1 MDGAKRHIPD
11 QYKLA
16 ILTISMKTLIA
27 AVISLL
33 LLQGCSPARP
43 SPMAERLLV
52 ETGDG
57 ATVTICYP
65 KSSNLILS
73 VHSVGIMVD
82 GTYAFFLH
90 GGERITFPIPP
101 GTHEIG
107 VSDSSS
113 AFFTHL
119 ETLPFTAE
127 MNGSNFFET
136 YPVFEGITFV
146 PYGFIP
152 IPGPDIR
159 FKLFE
164 VDKERAAQLKTKQVD
179 ANERIMPE
187 Q

>member
-1 MDGAKRHIPD
+1 
-11 QYKLA
+11 
-16 ILTISMKTLIA
+16 MKTVTA

-33 LLQGCSPARP
+33 LLQGCSPTL
-43 SPMAERLLV
+43 SPMAKRLLD

-57 ATVTICYP
+57 AAVTICYP

-82 GTYAFFLH
+82 GTFAFYLH

-101 GTHEIG
+101 GTHELG

-113 AFFTHL
+113 PYFTHL
-119 ETLPFTAE
+119 ESLAFTAE
-127 MNGSNFFET
+127 VNGSNFFET
-136 YPVFEGITFV
+136 YPVFEGVTFV

-159 FKLFE
+159 YKLFE
-164 VDKERAAQLKTKQVD
+164 VDNERAALLKTKQVD
-179 ANERIMPE
+179 ANDRIMPE